1 MMMTIT
7 EQRRW
12 RAAMISSNATT
23 PAIACGRRSST
34 AISLTTA
41 AMSLTSR
48 GMAHRA
54 VSDRLVCLFL
64 EFSLAEW
71 RSG

>member
-1 MMMTIT
+1 MLNYHLMMMTIT

-23 PAIACGRRSST
+23 PATACGRRSST
-34 AISLTTA
+34 AIRLTTA
-41 AMSLTSR
+41 ATSLTSR

-54 VSDRLVCLFL
+54 VSD
-64 EFSLAEW
+64 
-71 RSG
+71 

>member
-23 PAIACGRRSST
+23 PATACGRRSST
-34 AISLTTA
+34 AIRLTTA

-54 VSDRLVCLFL
+54 VSD
-64 EFSLAEW
+64 
-71 RSG
+71 